1 MKQNFEYERIESSN
15 DQDEQR
21 RFRLMGSQ
29 VLLTFSQFSDVKP
42 IMERLTESNISF
54 FPRTWDGCAETSL
67 RIGRDRYFGLR
78 EIVENLDVIVAT
90 ANSEKPADVS

>member
-1 MKQNFEYERIESSN
+1 MKQNFEYRGIESSK

-29 VLLTFSQFSDVKP
+29 VLLTFSKFSEVKP
-42 IMERLTESNISF
+42 IMKRLTESNISV

-67 RIGRDRYFGLR
+67 RIGRDRYFGLK
-78 EIVENLDVIVAT
+78 EIFENLDFIVAT
-90 ANSEKPADVS
+90 TNVEKPADVS